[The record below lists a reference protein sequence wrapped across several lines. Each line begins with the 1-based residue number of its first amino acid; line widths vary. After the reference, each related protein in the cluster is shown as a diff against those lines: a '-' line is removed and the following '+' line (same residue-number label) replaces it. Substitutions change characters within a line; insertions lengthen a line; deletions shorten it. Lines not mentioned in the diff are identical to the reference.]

1 MDAESS
7 IKEVKVTLNSD
18 SEAKALT
25 GGKAPRRRSTRRAVR
40 GGGDSTDAAP
50 ESGRVADLGGSLSP
64 SAAAVAEGPV
74 ARIEKADAPAVP
86 IGIQEYVGGEG
97 RGAPLIGGGSGPAA
111 PVIAISPL
119 ATNLSITPPVETKPA
134 LSTTSTVGGGG
145 PAAVLIGG
153 KRGDKSTVT
162 TVPIAKILPK
172 RRISA
177 APAAQTL
184 RKPKFKIGG
193 SAAEAASGADGGKM
207 PEGLS
212 APQGEGVSG
221 GARGTVGAAKQTR
234 RFKARK
240 IKFTVK
246 SSRASKEIRHKVKV
260 RVRGMSTGDVRKLLL
275 SKGIIKAAAA
285 EKLPEEML
293 RNMLRDYMLLHNAE

>member
-1 MDAESS
+1 MDAESN
-7 IKEVKVTLNSD
+7 IKEVKVMLNSD

-25 GGKAPRRRSTRRAVR
+25 GEKAPRRRSTRRAVR
-40 GGGDSTDAAP
+40 GGGDKTDAAP

-74 ARIEKADAPAVP
+74 ARIEKADAPAAP

-97 RGAPLIGGGSGPAA
+97 RGAPLIGGGPAA

-145 PAAVLIGG
+145 PASVLIGG

-162 TVPIAKILPK
+162 TVPITKILPK

-193 SAAEAASGADGGKM
+193 SAAEAPSGADGGKM

-212 APQGEGVSG
+212 APQGEGASG

-246 SSRASKEIRHKVKV
+246 SSRASKEIRHKVKA
-260 RVRGMSTGDVRKLLL
+260 RVRGMSIGDVRKLLL

-285 EKLPEEML
+285 DKLPEEML